1 MLEAMPA
8 SEPLIARFGVA
19 IATEVAAISTQL
31 RAVVTKL
38 ARTGAVALV
47 GAELPSILTKLGAI
61 SADAMFVTLLAL
73 IRTRECEGRGTED
86 ERRDDCFECHGCS
99 WTDTFDSAVCEPPA
113 TSRIRASTRVGL
125 RNPPAKSAGRLRE
138 TQAESAHG
146 SGVNDSNMIFASL
159 SGTIFVGPCGSTI
172 SKHN

>member
-1 MLEAMPA
+1 MLA
-8 SEPLIARFGVA
+8 SEPVIACFVA

-31 RAVVTKL
+31 GAVVTKL
-38 ARTGAVALV
+38 ARAGAVALV

-113 TSRIRASTRVGL
+113 TSRIRADPRVGL
-125 RNPPAKSAGRLRE
+125 RNPPAKSAGGLQE
-138 TQAESAHG
+138 TQVDHG
-146 SGVNDSNMIFASL
+146 SGVNDWNMTFASL
-159 SGTIFVGPCGSTI
+159 SGTTFIAFCGSTI
-172 SKHN
+172 SKHS